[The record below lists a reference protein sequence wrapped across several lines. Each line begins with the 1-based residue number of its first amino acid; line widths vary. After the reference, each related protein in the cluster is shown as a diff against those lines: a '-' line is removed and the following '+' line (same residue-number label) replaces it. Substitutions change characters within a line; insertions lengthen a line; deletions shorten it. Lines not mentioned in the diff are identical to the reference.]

1 VGQANIFY
9 RFEWLADT
17 LFFGGGVI
25 LYTIKSMAMT
35 GGIPCMKSITAF
47 IMFMAAMVSKD
58 TVSMMVMGY
67 NVMAK
72 VSQ

>member
-1 VGQANIFY
+1 VGQVNIFY

-17 LFFGGGVI
+17 LFFGGGVVF
-25 LYTIKSMAMT
+25 YTIKSMAMT
-35 GGIPCMKSITAF
+35 GGITCMKSIFTL

-58 TVSMMVMGY
+58 TVSMMVMGN

-72 VSQ
+72 VSK